1 MKETEI
7 QRFKTLSHNSENKLI
22 KGKKRIVNEMNEIG
36 KE

>member
-7 QRFKTLSHNSENKLI
+7 QRFKTLSPNSENKLI
-22 KGKKRIVNEMNEIG
+22 KGKRIINQMNGIG